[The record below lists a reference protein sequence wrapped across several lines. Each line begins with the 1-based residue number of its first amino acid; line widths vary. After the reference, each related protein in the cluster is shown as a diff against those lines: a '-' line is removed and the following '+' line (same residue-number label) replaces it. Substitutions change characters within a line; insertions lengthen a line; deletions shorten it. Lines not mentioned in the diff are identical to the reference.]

1 LNQSFDSEELFPE
14 PRELLSCEL
23 SENDQ
28 SLDENHQRNV
38 LEDQIKDSGDVDK
51 TGKITQEEPS
61 EAKGIEVKA
70 KRKFFFTPEQDKTI
84 LNLHKMFGGNW
95 KKISSFMGG
104 LSPNAVKNRYY
115 KKLRDR
121 SQKMNSDQKE
131 STLNNDQ
138 THEKKVEIDKR
149 EQLVNLYQKM
159 TEIENYIKNTKLQ
172 IQQLVKKSMP
182 LKE

>member
-1 LNQSFDSEELFPE
+1 
-14 PRELLSCEL
+14 
-23 SENDQ
+23 
-28 SLDENHQRNV
+28 
-38 LEDQIKDSGDVDK
+38 
-51 TGKITQEEPS
+51 
-61 EAKGIEVKA
+61 
-70 KRKFFFTPEQDKTI
+70 
-84 LNLHKMFGGNW
+84 
-95 KKISSFMGG
+95 
-104 LSPNAVKNRYY
+104 
-115 KKLRDR
+115 
-121 SQKMNSDQKE
+121 MNSDQKE